1 MTSETPPMAR
11 LLLTLALICLLAA
24 CRFEAGD
31 TAFVPQTVAS
41 YVLYHDS
48 TAGNNHLLRYRGIEG
63 QLDWQQTVGMAPAT
77 LGGID
82 GEKEDLWLGS
92 NQPGQVL
99 RLDAVS
105 GLLAQT
111 YPVGELRS
119 HFLAV
124 GEAVLMLSD
133 TVAQQAGLLSRE
145 GGALVTFDLPLPPGQ
160 PLYRGGQFYLP
171 VGREV
176 WVFQAQARAI
186 LAKVA
191 LDYPVVDLQHD
202 QRSTIWVY
210 TAQGD
215 TLWKAGL
222 EYHNHLLTD
231 PPEPNPGLVKE
242 RYSPYR
248 QVNYGT
254 ERTTTV
260 RLTRNGGLGAL
271 RGVIDFEY
279 DFFEQTTFYRQQDT
293 LWRSS
298 LSHHMTRWGDG
309 RGIRLLR
316 SVHVQAQAEAE

>member
-1 MTSETPPMAR
+1 MPR
-11 LLLTLALICLLAA
+11 LILTIGLAFLLAA

-31 TAFVPQTVAS
+31 TAFVPETVAS

-48 TAGNNHLLRYRGIEG
+48 TAGRNHLLRYRGTEG
-63 QLDWQQTVGMAPAT
+63 QRDWQQTVGMAPET

-82 GEKEDLWLGS
+82 GEEEDLWLGS
-92 NQPGQVL
+92 NQPGEVL
-99 RLDAVS
+99 RLDAPS
-105 GLLAQT
+105 GRLAET
-111 YPVGELRS
+111 YSVEDLRS

-124 GEAVLMLSD
+124 GEAVLMLCD
-133 TVAQQAGLLSRE
+133 TLALEAGLLSRE
-145 GGALVTFDLPLPPGQ
+145 GGGLVRFDLPAPPGQ

-176 WVFQAQARAI
+176 WVFQARARAI

-191 LDYPVVDLQHD
+191 LAYPVVDLQHD

-222 EYHNHLLTD
+222 EYHSHLFTD
-231 PPEPNPGLVKE
+231 PPEPTPGLVKE

-260 RLTRNGGLGAL
+260 RLTNDGRLGAL
-271 RGVIDFEY
+271 RGVVDFEY
-279 DFFEQTTFYRQQDT
+279 DFFAQTTFYRQGDT

-298 LSHHMTRWGDG
+298 LSDGTERLGDG
-309 RGIRLLR
+309 QGVRLLR
-316 SVHVQAQAEAE
+316 SVHVQAQPEAE